1 MKKLILKWK
10 ARFETFGKYIEYH
23 SIENK
28 TSSYHI
34 RDNYNEEIYYA
45 LLEFKSNDI
54 DISETE
60 SAIGHKFPRDL
71 LKTLKAN
78 YFRIED
84 DYGNLYT
91 GFHNNIGVLNDC
103 IEIDKFD
110 NPNDFYNDAERYLI
124 LHGFSIGKSQS
135 YDDSVIF
142 IAYNRSG
149 EPMLGVHN
157 HDDLILQLEPYTLDA
172 LLALIDNDLEEFQ
185 KNIIEGFKDDE
196 IFF

>member
-60 SAIGHKFPRDL
+60 SAIGHKFPRD
-71 LKTLKAN
+71 
-78 YFRIED
+78 
-84 DYGNLYT
+84 
-91 GFHNNIGVLNDC
+91 DC